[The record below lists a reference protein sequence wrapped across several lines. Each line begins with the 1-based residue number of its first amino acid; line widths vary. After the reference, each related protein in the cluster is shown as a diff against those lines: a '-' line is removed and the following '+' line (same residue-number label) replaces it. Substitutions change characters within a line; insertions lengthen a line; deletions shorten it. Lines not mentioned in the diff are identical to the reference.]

1 MVLYQELETKMG
13 EVMLCPL
20 LNKAYDPA
28 VAATGVV
35 SEASKKPLPVVLA
48 EIQVRF
54 FSLNLLVCWCLF
66 LIFLPSSRPSLTSSA
81 LVNTATWRAG
91 SRAWIKKLKAN
102 WRFVKENFCGALVPL
117 PPFPPLSNKHIFYH

>member
-20 LNKAYDPA
+20 LNKSYDPA

-48 EIQVRF
+48 EIQVY
-54 FSLNLLVCWCLF
+54 
-66 LIFLPSSRPSLTSSA
+66 IFLTYCFYSWICSFL
-81 LVNTATWRAG
+81 AG
-91 SRAWIKKLKAN
+91 SASLLISS
-102 WRFVKENFCGALVPL
+102 
-117 PPFPPLSNKHIFYH
+117 PFFIGYH